1 MSRPRIPSG
10 ILFYDADCAFCRGWV
25 RFVLRHDKPG
35 RWRFA
40 PLHGATARAQL
51 KAPSDSQ
58 TVVLLEASDAHS
70 PRYFVRSEAVLRVL
84 EQLGGVWRLMSW
96 VRVLPVG
103 WRDAGEHPRDLRV
116 GGAGSAAIAARRQR
130 WLRRGAEPPLPP
142 AEAGRFLP

>member
-1 MSRPRIPSG
+1 VKGDVVALLPVMSRPRIPSG

-51 KAPSDSQ
+51 KAPSDFQ

-84 EQLGGVWRLMSW
+84 EQLGGVWRLISW

-103 WRDAGEHPRDLRV
+103 WRDAGY
-116 GGAGSAAIAARRQR
+116 AAIAARRQR